1 MDYAT
6 APISEADRAMLT
18 YADKLTRRP
27 AAIVADDVV
36 RLRAAGFSESAILD
50 ICQEAAS
57 YAFANRL
64 ADGLGVELESESAH
78 EANPEK

>member
-1 MDYAT
+1 M
-6 APISEADRAMLT
+6 
-18 YADKLTRRP
+18 
-27 AAIVADDVV
+27 ADDVV

-50 ICQEAAS
+50 VCQAAAY

-64 ADGLGVELESESAH
+64 ANGLGVELESGSAR